1 MMRGGAGG
9 IGGGGNRGMRR
20 MMDKMGLDMN
30 EIPNVQ
36 EVIIKTDKK
45 EIIISKPTVNEM
57 SAKDSVTFTVSASGF
72 EERELEV
79 PFFSDDDI
87 QLVCDQTGV
96 DAERAKSALEESDGD
111 LARAI
116 LLLTT

>member
-1 MMRGGAGG
+1 
-9 IGGGGNRGMRR
+9 MRR
-20 MMDKMGLDMN
+20 MLDKMGLDMN

-45 EIIISKPTVNEM
+45 EIILSKPAVTEM
-57 SAKDSVTFTVSASGF
+57 KAKDNSIFQVVANGI

-79 PFFSDDDI
+79 QIFSDEDI
-87 QLVCDQTGV
+87 QLVCQQANV
-96 DAERAKSALEESDGD
+96 SEEQAKNALAESKGD

-116 LLLTT
+116 LLLTTK

>member
-1 MMRGGAGG
+1 ML
-9 IGGGGNRGMRR
+9 
-20 MMDKMGLDMN
+20 DKMGLDMN

-45 EIIISKPTVNEM
+45 EIILSKPAVTEM
-57 SAKDSVTFTVSASGF
+57 KAKDNSIFQVVANGI

-79 PFFSDDDI
+79 QIFSDEDI
-87 QLVCDQTGV
+87 QLVCQQANV
-96 DAERAKSALEESDGD
+96 SEEQAKNALAESKGD

-116 LLLTT
+116 LLLTTK

>member
-1 MMRGGAGG
+1 
-9 IGGGGNRGMRR
+9 MRR
-20 MMDKMGLDMN
+20 MLDKMGLDMN

-45 EIIISKPTVNEM
+45 EIILSKHAVTEM
-57 SAKDSVTFTVSASGF
+57 KAKDNSIFQIVANGI

-79 PFFSDDDI
+79 QIFSDEDI
-87 QLVCDQTGV
+87 QLVCQQANV
-96 DAERAKSALEESDGD
+96 SEEQAKNALAESKGD

-116 LLLTT
+116 LLLTTK

>member
-1 MMRGGAGG
+1 MMRGG
-9 IGGGGNRGMRR
+9 NREMRR
-20 MMDKMGLDMN
+20 MMDKMGLDMS
-30 EIPNVQ
+30 EISNVQ

-45 EIIISKPTVNEM
+45 EIILTKPSVTEM
-57 SAKDSVTFTVSASGF
+57 KAKDSSIFTVTADSY

-79 PFFSDDDI
+79 PIFSEEDI
-87 QLVCDQTGV
+87 QLVGQQAAV
-96 DAERAKSALEESDGD
+96 DDEKAKNALEEAKGD